1 LIGLSKKK
9 VEEMIKAEIT
19 GTTAGWIPSSIS
31 TKYQDLI
38 LFTVK
43 TALME
48 LIETEVKTMLDS
60 GNYKTMVD
68 EFVKKEANRI
78 ANEWTSGEIEK
89 RIQNAADEKILS
101 ALAAVKK

>member
-1 LIGLSKKK
+1 
-9 VEEMIKAEIT
+9 
-19 GTTAGWIPSSIS
+19 
-31 TKYQDLI
+31 
-38 LFTVK
+38 
-43 TALME
+43 
-48 LIETEVKTMLDS
+48 MLDS